1 MNVPI
6 SWLRQFV
13 DLPDDPQKIADTLAL
28 IGFPVDAI
36 QKRPPLSGVVVG
48 KITELEKHPN
58 ADRLQI
64 GTIDIGLRQPLKIAT
79 AATNVTKDQIIPVA
93 LIGAQLPHITIEK
106 RKMRG
111 FESEGMMISA
121 EELALPPEWF
131 EEGILQMDPDT
142 LLGEDVIK
150 LFHLQD
156 AVLDVDITTN
166 RPDAMSITGLARE
179 LAARLGKELRLPA
192 ELQTTSVRVTSK
204 DVDPQNDP
212 EAPVVVLE
220 SKDAARFVVQR
231 FTNVKV
237 GTSPLWM
244 RIRLALAG
252 QRPINN
258 IVDISNY
265 VMLEVGQPLHFYDSS
280 KISGNRLI
288 ARDAIEGE
296 KLITLDDA
304 KHDLGPTDLVIAD
317 KEAVQGFAGL
327 KGGKSS
333 EVAHSTV
340 SIVLEAANYH
350 GPRIRRMSAAHGF
363 RTDASSRHEKT
374 LAPVLTDLGAARA
387 AALLIREGATAY
399 APQAFGAEINPP
411 PAIDFPV
418 RDVKRL
424 LGFELASKTIVGHL
438 SALGFLARE
447 DSPGRLEVVPPLWRR
462 DVSIPAD
469 VVEEIA
475 RMAGY
480 DNVPSVIP
488 AIAAHNIPS
497 RAFNL
502 ERKLATTLRGLG
514 YHEIISYSLHGPQMR
529 EKFAAAGIKPSAE
542 SIEVLNPLSE
552 DQKYLRYALGPGM
565 LHYFS
570 GKTEPLKIFE
580 IGHIFPKVEGHME
593 EIPALGFAFTAEP
606 IEQAGWEDSHFLRL
620 KGDAEAMILQT
631 TGRRAEVTPDKRTG
645 MHPGKTAVLM
655 VDGKEVTYIGQADP
669 RIAHVYNIRLPLY
682 FANMYLERL
691 PDPVVKQF
699 VPPSRFPST
708 SRDLALVVGLDVTAK
723 SIEQTIEHAAGELCK
738 SVRVFD
744 EYRGKQVPEN
754 KKSLATR
761 IVLQRVDATITDA
774 EADAAVARALKALQT
789 EVGAMLRS

>member
-1 MNVPI
+1 MRVPI

-13 DLPDDPQKIADTLAL
+13 DLPDDPQRVADTLAL

-36 QKRPPLSGVVVG
+36 ERRPALSGVVVG

-64 GTIDIGLRQPLKIAT
+64 GTIDIGLREPLRIAT
-79 AATNVTKDQIIPVA
+79 AATNVAAGQVIPVA
-93 LIGAQLPHITIEK
+93 MIGAQLPHIKIER

-121 EELALPPEWF
+121 EELALPAEWF
-131 EEGILQMDPDT
+131 EDGILQMDSDT
-142 LLGEDVIK
+142 LLGEDVVK
-150 LFHLQD
+150 LFGLTD

-179 LAARLGKELRLPA
+179 LAARLGEELRLPA
-192 ELQTTSVRVTSK
+192 ELQSTTVRVTSK
-204 DVDPQNDP
+204 GIDPGADP
-212 EAPVVVLE
+212 GVPAVVLE
-220 SKDAARFVVQR
+220 SKDAMRFVVQR
-231 FTNVKV
+231 FTDVRV
-237 GTSPLWM
+237 GISPLWM

-265 VMLEVGQPLHFYDSS
+265 VMLEVGQPLHFYDAA

-288 ARDAIEGE
+288 ARDAIPGE
-296 KLITLDDA
+296 RLTTLDDA
-304 KHDLGPTDLVIAD
+304 PHELTASDLVIAD
-317 KEAVQGFAGL
+317 KDQVQGFAGL

-333 EVAHSTV
+333 EVTAATT
-340 SIVLEAANYH
+340 SIVLEAANYN

-363 RTDASSRHEKT
+363 RTDGSTRHEKT

-387 AALLIREGATAY
+387 AGLLIREGATAH
-399 APQAFGAEINPP
+399 APHASGADIEPL

-424 LGFELASKTIVGHL
+424 LGFELSAATIVKHL
-438 SALGFLARE
+438 KALGFAARE
-447 DSPGRLEVVPPLWRR
+447 ESADRLEVVPPLWRR
-462 DVSIPAD
+462 DIAIPAD
-469 VVEEIA
+469 IVEEIA

-488 AIAAHNIPS
+488 AIAPHAISS

-502 ERKLATTLRGLG
+502 ERDLATTLRGLG

-529 EKFAAAGIKPSAE
+529 EKFARVGVQPSAE
-542 SIEVLNPLSE
+542 SVEVLNPLSE

-565 LHYFS
+565 LQYFS
-570 GKTEPLKIFE
+570 GKTEPFKIFE
-580 IGHIFPKVEGHME
+580 IGHIFPKVDGHME
-593 EIPALGFAFTAEP
+593 EIPVLGFAFTAAPLDEP
-606 IEQAGWEDSHFLRL
+606 EWKDSHFLKL
-620 KGDAEAMILQT
+620 KGDAEAMILET
-631 TGRRAEVTPDKRTG
+631 TGRNAEVTPDKRTG

-655 VDGKEVTYIGQADP
+655 VDGKEVTYIGEADP
-669 RIAHVYNIRLPLY
+669 RIAHVYDIRLPLY
-682 FANMYLERL
+682 FASMYLERL
-691 PDPVVKQF
+691 PDPVAKQF

-708 SRDLALVVGLDVTAK
+708 SRDIAVVANLDVTATAV
-723 SIEQTIEHAAGELCK
+723 EQTIQRAAGALCK
-738 SVRVFD
+738 GARVFD
-744 EYRGKQVPEN
+744 EYRGKQVGEG

-761 IVLQRVDATITDA
+761 VLLQRDDTTITDG
-774 EADAAVARALKALQT
+774 EADAAIAKAIQALQT
-789 EVGAMLRS
+789 ELGATLRS

>member
-1 MNVPI
+1 VRVPI

-13 DLPDDPQKIADTLAL
+13 DLPDDPQKIAEELAL

-36 QKRPPLSGVVVG
+36 QKRPALSDVVVG

-79 AATNVTKDQIIPVA
+79 AATNVAKDQIIPVA
-93 LIGAQLPHITIEK
+93 LIGAQLPHMKIEK

-121 EELALPPEWF
+121 EELALPAECF
-131 EEGILQMDPDT
+131 EDGILQMDPDT

-150 LFHLQD
+150 LFRLQD

-179 LAARLGKELRLPA
+179 LAARLSKELHLPA
-192 ELQTTSVRVTSK
+192 ELQSTSVRVTSK
-204 DVDPQNDP
+204 DVDPKNDP
-212 EAPVVVLE
+212 QAPVVVLE

-265 VMLEVGQPLHFYDSS
+265 VMLEVGQPLHFYDAS

-288 ARDAIEGE
+288 ARDAIKGE
-296 KLITLDDA
+296 KLTTLDDV
-304 KHDLGPTDLVIAD
+304 KHDLVPRDLIIAD
-317 KEAVQGFAGL
+317 KDEVQGFAGL

-333 EVAHSTV
+333 EVTHSTV

-363 RTDASSRHEKT
+363 RTDASARHEKT
-374 LAPVLTDLGAARA
+374 LAPVFTDLGAARA

-399 APQAFGAEINPP
+399 APQAFGAEIQAP

-418 RDVKRL
+418 REVKRL
-424 LGFELASKTIVGHL
+424 LGFELAPKTILKHL
-438 SALGFLARE
+438 HELGFSARE
-447 DSPGRLEVVPPLWRR
+447 ESPERLQVIPPLWRR
-462 DVSIPAD
+462 DVSIAAD
-469 VVEEIA
+469 IVEEVA

-480 DNVPSVIP
+480 DKVPSVIP
-488 AIAAHNIPS
+488 AIPAHTIPS

-529 EKFAAAGIKPSAE
+529 ERFAEAGIKPSAE

-565 LHYFS
+565 LQYFS
-570 GKTEPLKIFE
+570 GKTEPFKIFE
-580 IGHIFPKVEGHME
+580 IGHIFPKIEGHME
-593 EIPALGFAFTAEP
+593 EIPVLGFAFTAEP
-606 IEQAGWEDSHFLRL
+606 LTEPEWKDSHFLRL
-620 KGDAEAMILQT
+620 KGDAEAMILET
-631 TGRRAEVTPDKRTG
+631 TGRHAEVTPDKRTG

-655 VDGKEVTYIGQADP
+655 VEGKEVTYIGRADP
-669 RIAHVYNIRLPLY
+669 RIARVYDIRLPLY
-682 FANMYLERL
+682 FASMYLERL
-691 PDPVVKQF
+691 PDPVLKTF
-699 VPPSRFPST
+699 VPPSRFPS
-708 SRDLALVVGLDVTAK
+708 SKRDLALVVGLDVTAK
-723 SIEQTIEHAAGELCK
+723 SIEQTIQHAAGELCK

-744 EYRGKQVPEN
+744 EYRGKQVPEQ
-754 KKSLATR
+754 KKSLTTR
-761 IVLQRVDATITDA
+761 MILQRDDATITDA
-774 EADAAVARALKALQT
+774 EADAAVTRALDALQK
-789 EVGAMLRS
+789 ELGATLRS